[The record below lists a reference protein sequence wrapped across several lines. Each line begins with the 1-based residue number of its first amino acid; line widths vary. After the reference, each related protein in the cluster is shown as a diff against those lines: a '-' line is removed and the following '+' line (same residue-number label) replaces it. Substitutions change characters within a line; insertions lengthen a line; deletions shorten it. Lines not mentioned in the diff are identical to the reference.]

1 VTVELR
7 DFPELRGKPVAVG
20 GESMISTANYEARKY
35 GVRSAMPGFIARV
48 LCPALV
54 FVPHNFAKYTK
65 VANQTREIFAKYDPN
80 FSAMS
85 LDEATLDVTDF
96 IATNLPKYL
105 DAWAR
110 DFQNQ
115 KHELPGYVVGEEK
128 MQGKADEMPSAAA
141 GGGGVCAAEDDHGKG
156 ANEHMQAGAEAE
168 SVNSNTREAA
178 RRQYFKTT
186 SSKRHECVGMA
197 HHESAAGGGM
207 LHYSD
212 DDDDDSGLED
222 SDACSLESEK
232 A

>member
-1 VTVELR
+1 
-7 DFPELRGKPVAVG
+7 
-20 GESMISTANYEARKY
+20 
-35 GVRSAMPGFIARV
+35 MPGFIARV

-54 FVPHNFAKYTK
+54 FVPCNFAKYTK

-96 IATNLPKYL
+96 IAANLPKYL

-115 KHELPGYVVGEEK
+115 KHELPGYVGEEK

-141 GGGGVCAAEDDHGKG
+141 AAAVVCASE
-156 ANEHMQAGAEAE
+156 AGAEAE
-168 SVNSNTREAA
+168 SVNSDTREAA
-178 RRQYFKTT
+178 RCQYLKTT
-186 SSKRHECVGMA
+186 SSKRHECVGMT
-197 HHESAAGGGM
+197 HHESAAGGGVID
-207 LHYSD
+207 YSD
-212 DDDDDSGLED
+212 DDDDGDDDSGHED
-222 SDACSLESEK
+222 SDGRSLESEK